1 MSKELNVLS
10 IKKVIMS
17 AIPKVG
23 LFVLVAS
30 FATAISADNSQQQV
44 QLAQLTDGFDAEA
57 TYMMSCFACHSTGA
71 AGAPKVGPGN
81 ADAWAPRVEKG
92 MDAVIANSING
103 LNSMPP
109 KGLCFTCTDED
120 LAALVEYMVSS
131 SQ

>member
-1 MSKELNVLS
+1 MSKELNVLT
-10 IKKVIMS
+10 IKKVMS
-17 AIPKVG
+17 KVG

-30 FATAISADNSQQQV
+30 SATVISADNSQQQV

-71 AGAPKVGPGN
+71 AGAPKVGDGN
-81 ADAWAPRVEKG
+81 ADAWAPRMEKG
-92 MDAVIANSING
+92 MEAVVANAING
-103 LNSMPP
+103 LNTMPP

-120 LAALVEYMVSS
+120 LAALVTYMVSS

>member
-10 IKKVIMS
+10 IKRVIMS

-23 LFVLVAS
+23 LFVLVVS

-71 AGAPKVGPGN
+71 AGAPKVGAGN
-81 ADAWAPRVEKG
+81 ADAWTSRMEKG
-92 MDAVIANSING
+92 MEAVVTNAVNG
-103 LNSMPP
+103 VNSMPA
-109 KGLCFTCTDED
+109 KGLCFTCTDAD
-120 LAALVEYMVSS
+120 IAALVEYMVSS
-131 SQ
+131 SK